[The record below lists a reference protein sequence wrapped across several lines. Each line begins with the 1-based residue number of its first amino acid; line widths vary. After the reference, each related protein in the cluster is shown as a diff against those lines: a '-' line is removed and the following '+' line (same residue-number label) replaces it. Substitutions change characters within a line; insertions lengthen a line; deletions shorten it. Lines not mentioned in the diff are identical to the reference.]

1 MATQAKSP
9 IGPTQLVRD
18 ALSEAVMSG
27 CCERKCKLGLV
38 GISNFVVLKGEKVV
52 KKQNNCD
59 YIIIQNT
66 TPPQIV
72 LVELKSGGVK
82 HDQVIKKFSNTL
94 QWISEFNSVRFNNQE
109 YRVTMLLLVKR
120 RLSKTLRT
128 IIRSHG
134 FKLKGK
140 RHFIITS
147 HCGLELAD
155 VYKELGWAVT
165 GE

>member
-18 ALSEAVMSG
+18 ALSEAVMDG
-27 CCERKCKLGLV
+27 GCERKCKLGLA
-38 GISNFVVLKGEKVV
+38 GISSFAVLKGEKVV
-52 KKQNNCD
+52 KKQKICD
-59 YIIIQNT
+59 CIIIQNT
-66 TPPQIV
+66 TPPQIA
-72 LVELKSGGVK
+72 LVELKGGGVK
-82 HDQVIKKFSNTL
+82 PNQVIKKFSNAL
-94 QWISEFNSVRFNNQE
+94 EWIAEFNSVLSSNQE
-109 YRVTMLLLVKR
+109 CRVTMLLLVKR

-155 VYKELGWAVT
+155 VYKEPGWAVT